1 MIDCNEDH
9 NIFIWRTNDEH
20 SYLELEWFDGL
31 DTIIDAGF
39 DKPTVEGICQTFI
52 DPIEYIDVL
61 ADERPS
67 ESFYRITE
75 YGDRKHPGMV
85 VVRDLDEN

>member
-9 NIFIWRTNDEH
+9 NIYIYRTDDERT
-20 SYLELEWFDGL
+20 YLELEWFDGL
-31 DTIIDAGF
+31 DTFIDAGL
-39 DKPTVEGICQTFI
+39 DRPTIENFAQTFI

-75 YGDRKHPGMV
+75 YGDRHHPGMV
-85 VVRDLDEN
+85 VIKDLDEN